1 MPRTIGKLMLTY
13 GLLLA
18 GLANAAESSLI
29 AFSIEDRKGKT
40 RTEKEFIGESF
51 ILIAS
56 DKGGSEYNDAW
67 MTKIQTDLK
76 EGENTAP
83 AKILAVADLSAVP
96 SLMRTAVKV
105 MLPKPE
111 TINLLLDWEGVFL
124 KAYEFKAGK
133 ANILVFSHTGD
144 LIFQDAVTK
153 LDETKAESIVVLIA
167 EEQKVEK
174 EAKELL
180 AKP

>member
-67 MTKIQTDLK
+67 MTKIQTVLK

-96 SLMRTAVKV
+96 RPIRTAAKG
-105 MLPKPE
+105 MLPE
-111 TINLLLDWEGVFL
+111 TGTI
-124 KAYEFKAGK
+124 
-133 ANILVFSHTGD
+133 
-144 LIFQDAVTK
+144 
-153 LDETKAESIVVLIA
+153 
-167 EEQKVEK
+167 
-174 EAKELL
+174 
-180 AKP
+180 